1 MVILKNISR
10 LKCSPVVQLMLLLM
24 FSFVSLHCEHVGPL
38 EAEVIDETER
48 EEGAAPTLSD
58 IQTLIFDQSCALSGC
73 HLGSGAIM
81 GLNLADEASYGNLVD
96 VKSTEVSTL
105 DLVKPGDPENSYL
118 IEKLIGGSRMAA
130 GTLKMPLGREALTDE
145 QVDMVRD
152 WITDGAKDN

>member
-1 MVILKNISR
+1 MAVSIYISR
-10 LKCSPVVQLMLLLM
+10 IKSASFFHLLILLM

-38 EAEVIDETER
+38 EAEIIDETER
-48 EEGAAPTLSD
+48 EEGAAPAFSD

-81 GLNLADEASYGNLVD
+81 GLDLADGASYGNLVD
-96 VKSTEVSTL
+96 VKSAEVSTL
-105 DLVKPGDPENSYL
+105 DLVKPGDPDNSYL

-130 GTLKMPLGREALTDE
+130 GTFKMPLGREALTDE

>member
-1 MVILKNISR
+1 MSTYISR
-10 LKCSPVVQLMLLLM
+10 IISAPVFHLLLLLM
-24 FSFVSLHCEHVGPL
+24 CSFVSLHCEHVGPL
-38 EAEVIDETER
+38 EAEIIDETEK

-58 IQTLIFDQSCALSGC
+58 IQRQVFANSCAISGC

-81 GLNLADEASYGNLVD
+81 GLNLAEGAAYGSLVG

-105 DLVKPGDPENSYL
+105 DLVKSGDPENSYL

-130 GTLKMPLGREALTDE
+130 GTLKMPLGREALTDA
-145 QVDMVRD
+145 QIDLVRD